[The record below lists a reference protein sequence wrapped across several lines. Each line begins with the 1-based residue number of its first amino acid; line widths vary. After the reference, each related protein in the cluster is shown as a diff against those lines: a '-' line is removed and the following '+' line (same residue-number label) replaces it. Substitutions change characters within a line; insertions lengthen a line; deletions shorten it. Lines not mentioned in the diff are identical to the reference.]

1 MSVSAVADSIRARL
15 EATVKAAGLV
25 RLVYSQSE
33 YSALPESGMAT
44 PSLAVIYTGY
54 APGGQVG
61 QGRVQNVEFGFLVS
75 VNVRNA
81 RNSATVD
88 AVQADA
94 SPIFDAVLAELL
106 GWRPLPKFQPLK
118 LEAAP
123 GAAHSDAG
131 FGYYPLAFS
140 TTGTYRATP
149 TT

>member
-1 MSVSAVADSIRARL
+1 MAAAIRARL
-15 EATVKAAGLV
+15 EATVQAAALV
-25 RLVYSQSE
+25 RKVYSQAD
-33 YSALPESGMAT
+33 YSALPESTMLT

-54 APGGQVG
+54 TPGESVG
-61 QGRVQNVEFGFLVS
+61 HGSIQNVGFGFLVS

-81 RNSATVD
+81 RNTASVD

-94 SPIFDAVLAELL
+94 SPIFDAVLAALM

-118 LEAAP
+118 LEPAP

-131 FGYYPLAFS
+131 VGYYPLAFS